1 MSAVASRVSEI
12 HLKEPQSQVNPT
24 LSLLLAE
31 VPPLESI
38 AKAFISSPSQS
49 MSQKPLHPLPAED
62 VAKAFT
68 PFPSRGMS
76 QKPLHPL
83 PREGE
88 GRGEGG

>member
-12 HLKEPQSQVNPT
+12 HLKEPQNQVNPT

-38 AKAFISSPSQS
+38 AKAFTPLLRRGYRKILYTLSP
-49 MSQKPLHPLPAED
+49 
-62 VAKAFT
+62 
-68 PFPSRGMS
+68 RRMS